1 MLIERQKSI
10 LNFLNET
17 TPLSVEDLAAKLEV
31 SEVTIRRDLV
41 VLENHRL
48 IIRERGK
55 ASLSSQGFEPLFNTR
70 QKRNLDKKRKIAKY
84 VVEQIHEGEV
94 IALDVGTTTMEI
106 AKELVKK
113 SGITV
118 FTASLQVATI
128 LSKGNLEVYVIGG
141 LIRKNEM
148 SLIGSM
154 AFENINKYNFD
165 RFYIGIAGMEYHHGP
180 TDFSLEEAEV
190 KRAFI
195 SRSKNVIAAVDH
207 TKFAQTALV
216 KVCEFEQISEIITNA
231 VEDHSIS
238 PELLKKTKV
247 TFVD

>member
-10 LNFLNET
+10 LNLLNET
-17 TPLSVEDLAAKLEV
+17 SPLCIEELAAQLEV

-41 VLENHRL
+41 VLERQGL

-55 ASLSSQGFEPLFNTR
+55 ASLPSFGFEPLFNAR
-70 QKRNLDKKRKIAKY
+70 QKQNLTEKRKIAKY
-84 VVEQIHEGEV
+84 VANQIHEGEV

-118 FTASLQVATI
+118 FTSSLQVATI
-128 LSKGNLEVYVIGG
+128 LSKGNLEVYVLGG

-148 SLIGSM
+148 SLTGTLAI
-154 AFENINKYNFD
+154 ETINKFNFD
-165 RFYIGIAGMEYHHGP
+165 RFYVGIAGMEYNYGP

-190 KRAFI
+190 KKAFI
-195 SRSKNVIAAVDH
+195 ANSREVIAVVDH
-207 TKFAQTALV
+207 TKFTQTALV
-216 KVCEFEQISEIITNA
+216 KICEFEQINEIITDK
-231 VEDHSIS
+231 VENHPIS
-238 PELLKKTKV
+238 PELLRKTKV
-247 TFVD
+247 TFVE